1 MKSSGSSFDRRAF
14 LRGAGALISLPW
26 LESLAPRAFAANQT
40 APIRLAVL
48 YMANGVNPKEWNP
61 QGDEHKFQLSST
73 LSPLES
79 LKEQL
84 LILGNLRNIKSKDG
98 DGHYVKT
105 SGFLTSTEIVKTTG
119 ADLNSRGISMD
130 QLAAAQ
136 IGSQHKLASLE
147 LGTEPITTGIDT
159 NVNYTRLYGSHISWK
174 TPTSPIPCEI
184 NPRAAFDRM
193 FRTRSAAQQKSA
205 AQDKSVLDLVLN
217 EAKSLRG
224 KVGQGDQRKLDEYLE
239 GIRNLEQRIE
249 KDAKSLNAGDN
260 IDPKIF
266 DYIKGVEGRIDKAMG
281 PKQQVNDMGSM
292 PRIDPTE
299 HVRIMLD
306 LMVLG
311 FWSNS
316 TRITTFMFANAVSG
330 RNFSFLEGVKGGHHE
345 ISHHKNDAEQLRQY
359 ARINQW
365 HIEQYAYLLG
375 KMNGIKEA
383 NGSLLDNSMVLFGA
397 GMRDG
402 NAHDPNDLP
411 LVLAGKAGGT
421 IKTGRYVTQKEPTP
435 LANLYVGMLDRMGV
449 DAKKFADAD
458 GELRGLKG

>member
-1 MKSSGSSFDRRAF
+1 MESYA
-14 LRGAGALISLPW
+14 AGPV
-26 LESLAPRAFAANQT
+26 
-40 APIRLAVL
+40 APIRMGVL
-48 YMANGVNPKEWNP
+48 YMANGVNPAAWTPE
-61 QGDEHKFQLSST
+61 GDEHHFKLGST
-73 LSPLES
+73 MSPLES
-79 LKEQL
+79 LKEQI
-84 LILGNLRNIKSKDG
+84 LILGNLRNLKSKGG

-105 SGFLTSTEIVKTTG
+105 SGFLTSEEIVKTTG

-130 QLAAAQ
+130 QLAAAKV
-136 IGSQHKLASLE
+136 GATMKLASME

-159 NVNYTRLYGSHISWK
+159 NVNYTRLYGSHIAWK

-184 NPRAAFDRM
+184 NPRAAFNRM
-193 FRTRSAAQQKSA
+193 FRSRSAAQQQNA
-205 AQDKSVLDLVLN
+205 TQEKSVLDLVLN

-224 KVGQGDQRKLDEYLE
+224 KVGAADQRKLDEYLE
-239 GIRNLEQRIE
+239 GIRHLEQRIDR
-249 KDAKSLNAGDN
+249 DAASLQAGEN

-266 DYIKGVEGRIDKAMG
+266 EYIKGVEGRIDKAMG
-281 PKQQVNDMGSM
+281 PKAQVNDLGSM
-292 PRIDPTE
+292 PRMDPTE

-311 FWSNS
+311 FWSNT
-316 TRITTFMFANAVSG
+316 TRVTTFMFANAVSG
-330 RNFSFLEGVKGGHHE
+330 RNFSFLDGVKGGHHE

-365 HIEQYAYLLG
+365 HIEQYAYLLN
-375 KMNGIKEA
+375 KMNNIKEG
-383 NGSLLDNSMVLFGA
+383 NGTMLDNSMILFGA

-402 NAHDPNDLP
+402 NAHEPNNLP

-421 IKTGRYVTQKEPTP
+421 IKTGRYLHQKDPTP

-458 GELRGLKG
+458 GELKGLKG

>member
-1 MKSSGSSFDRRAF
+1 MQYPISSLSRRAF

-26 LESLAPRAFAANQT
+26 LESYAAGPV
-40 APIRLAVL
+40 APIRLGVL
-48 YMANGVNPKEWNP
+48 YMANGVNPKEWTP
-61 QGDEHKFQLSST
+61 EGDEHKFKLGST
-73 LSPLES
+73 MSPLES
-79 LKEQL
+79 LRDQL
-84 LILGNLRNIKSKDG
+84 LILGNLRNLKSKDG

-105 SGFLTSTEIVKTTG
+105 SGFLTSEEIVKTTG

-130 QLAAAQ
+130 QMAAAK
-136 IGSQHKLASLE
+136 IGGTQKLASME

-159 NVNYTRLYGSHISWK
+159 NVNYTRLYGSHIAWK

-184 NPRAAFDRM
+184 NPRAAFNRM
-193 FRTRSAAQQKSA
+193 FRSRSAAEQKNAS
-205 AQDKSVLDLVLN
+205 QDKSVLDLVLG

-224 KVGQGDQRKLDEYLE
+224 KVAAADQRKLDEYLE
-239 GIRNLEQRIE
+239 GIRNLEQRID
-249 KDAKSLNAGDN
+249 KDAASLRAGEN

-281 PKQQVNDMGSM
+281 PAQVNDLGSM
-292 PRIDPTE
+292 PRMDPTE

-311 FWSNS
+311 FWSNT
-316 TRITTFMFANAVSG
+316 TRVTTFMFANAVSG

-365 HIEQYAYLLG
+365 HIEQYAYLLN
-375 KMNGIKEA
+375 KMNGIKEG
-383 NGSLLDNSMVLFGA
+383 NGTLLDNSMMLFGA

-402 NAHDPNDLP
+402 NAHDPNNLP
-411 LVLAGKAGGT
+411 LILAGKAGGT
-421 IKTGRYVTQKEPTP
+421 IKTGRYLHQKEPTP

-449 DAKKFADAD
+449 ETKKFADAE
-458 GELRGLKG
+458 GELKGLKG